1 MPHDIPRPKCERAFS
16 FQAGV
21 CGDPGCGLH
30 LIAER
35 RDRSAICE
43 IIIGRDGVRD
53 LLQLIHEVGL
63 DL

>member
-1 MPHDIPRPKCERAFS
+1 MPYEIFRPNCERAHS

-21 CGDPGCGLH
+21 CGDPECGLH

-35 RDRSAICE
+35 IDHTPICE

-53 LLQLIHEVGL
+53 LLALIHDQGL